1 MSGWTYAC
9 LVAGLILLA
18 APAGALIPDDITIAA
33 DTPWV
38 TAGSG
43 ETATVTVQVLNNTP
57 DSNTPVAG
65 VAVDF
70 TLDGDSGGISPA
82 QAVTDDNGTATAVFT
97 PGTRSGDVMVTAT
110 VGSLAGS
117 IDLHIDHAA
126 PYRLAGSPGYRP
138 KVTVGGTTAI
148 IVRMVDRYD
157 NVVDSRRVAENVTF
171 TVGSPG
177 GGATFVGGD
186 KDEITVPVDAD
197 GNATATLRVDT
208 VEGENIVFIQPP
220 ASVRSEYIF
229 IKGVAD
235 GMPFSITQMVEPAS
249 ASVPAD
255 SDKVIEFTY
264 TLFDEYGNLAEG
276 QGLWVNASIQRGN
289 RPEERETALL
299 YSNSHGQVMI
309 TYGPEDSVGIAT
321 ITATAAANASVSV
334 SQEAEFTSTDPVD
347 MLLSASPQ
355 FMPSRDVNLNSVAQ
369 LRAKVMDIKGNPV
382 EGETVTFKILSVYVG
397 GYNQTVAPYLE
408 TEGQTEATA
417 TTTKIESGRVDPA
430 VVRFYA
436 GSFTTDKK
444 APGWNAN
451 ATGTATV
458 RATWGNISRDIVL
471 TWKNYPYLSVETSVS
486 PETVAVNGTVDV
498 TIRLKGD
505 GYKLQPD
512 PIDAVLCTDRSGSML
527 KDYPDRM
534 VKAMEASEL
543 FNTQMNYPRDRLGL
557 VSFGKTGYTDLIG
570 YGYRT
575 WLGGDNTDHD
585 DFDYRSN
592 HYPSDPKY
600 YANYATLDLPMSDDP
615 STINATVKQT
625 VPDWGTPMRSGI
637 YRAINELNV
646 SGRADAVKA
655 VIVLSDGDYNHYGDP
670 LARGDAEGSWDPSKF
685 DDLTTKYLPFDGL
698 GEGRTSNQNMS
709 IFATNN
715 DIRIYSIAFAR
726 DITSGGKDTLRV
738 LAESTGGR
746 YYYAD
751 TGDDLAQV
759 YTDIAGELKTEAGVD
774 TNMNVVFENVEVN
787 GTPESG
793 AEVFDYVY
801 ALGEST
807 NITSW
812 IQNETGYYPIVGP
825 HTRNDTLNWTATPP
839 HLPFNIGTIHLDQT
853 WETTFRLKVKWPEG
867 GNIKILGGDSMISFN
882 NGTDVLPL
890 PDTFITAVPDLNNT
904 GLTSAFLDV
913 EFTEPGTGS
922 GPYTDVAPLT
932 WKTTYNGTGDVV
944 IALSSSPYE
953 DGRGSSTFFTKTLSA
968 GTFSE
973 DVEEVTNSTLMDIR
987 RMTPGQYWI
996 TVTASAPDA
1005 SSAEDTTTL
1014 WAHTKDSSLDYIKVE

>member
-97 PGTRSGDVMVTAT
+97 PGTRSGDVTVTAT

-512 PIDAVLCTDRSGSML
+512 PIDAVLVVDRSGSM
-527 KDYPDRM
+527 KWDIDKNSGNSNERM
-534 VKAMEASEL
+534 NAARGAAETFIS
-543 FNTQMNYPRDRLGL
+543 QMNSGRDRIGL
-557 VSFGKTGYTDLIG
+557 VSFASETTVNNDL
-570 YGYRT
+570 
-575 WLGGDNTDHD
+575 GDS
-585 DFDYRSN
+585 FDKVNASLN
-592 HYPSDPKY
+592 GLN
-600 YANYATLDLPMSDDP
+600 ANGATQL
-615 STINATVKQT
+615 
-625 VPDWGTPMRSGI
+625 RRGI
-637 YRAINELNV
+637 YEAILMQNER
-646 SGRADAVKA
+646 GRSDAIKA
-655 VIVLSDGDYNHYGDP
+655 VIVMTDGDWNYDGSPIGHGTGYPANSS
-670 LARGDAEGSWDPSKF
+670 DAYKF
-685 DDLTTKYLPFDGL
+685 SGNNLEPNNYRYYDGL
-698 GEGRTSNQNMS
+698 GGTLERKNRWDDWRCYDGEFTNQNMS
-709 IFATNN
+709 RFASDN
-715 DIRIYSIAFAR
+715 DVKLYTITFAYEP
-726 DITSGGKDTLRV
+726 DETVTETMGI
-738 LAESTGGR
+738 LADATGGF
-746 YYYAD
+746 YEHA
-751 TGDDLAQV
+751 GDGEQL
-759 YTDIAGELKTEAGVD
+759 TDIYRRIAGELKTEAGVD

-801 ALGEST
+801 APGEST

-812 IQNETGYYPIVGP
+812 VQNETGYYPIVGP

-867 GNIKILGGDSMISFN
+867 GNIRILGGDSMISFN